1 MLMKEMNSNKDL
13 YDPNLLF
20 DKRIRE
26 LRQRIQ
32 ILRNDY
38 QNVHHYF
45 SRAIVKTELDKAEDE
60 LLERTFVFQRSGTD
74 REEPEETK
82 NRN

>member
-1 MLMKEMNSNKDL
+1 MLMREKNSDKDL

-20 DKRIRE
+20 DNRIRG

-45 SRAIVKTELDKAEDE
+45 SRAIVKTELEKAEDE
-60 LLERTFVFQRSGTD
+60 LLERTFILQKSNTNQG
-74 REEPEETK
+74 ESEETT
-82 NRN
+82 NRD

>member
-1 MLMKEMNSNKDL
+1 MKERNSNKDL

-20 DKRIRE
+20 DNRIRD

-38 QNVHHYF
+38 QNVNHYF
-45 SRAIVKTELDKAEDE
+45 SRAIVKTELEKAEDE
-60 LLERTFVFQRSGTD
+60 LIERSLILQKQESGS
-74 REEPEETK
+74 E
-82 NRN
+82 